1 MTDPKKVSR
10 IDARKEARLDQN
22 KRKNEIVDLTEEK
35 NDQVYF
41 SLEMKA
47 LAAAAGL
54 KPSSCDATKDEVLK
68 KLLSVGNEVAN
79 KRRNVKVET
88 ESDSN
93 ILSSPLS
100 NRCTSSSSFLSMSSS
115 KKNEEKNV

>member
-54 KPSSCDATKDEVLK
+54 LTTMPSSYDATKDEVLK
-68 KLLSVGNEVAN
+68 KFLSVGNEVAN
-79 KRRNVKVET
+79 KRRNVK
-88 ESDSN
+88 
-93 ILSSPLS
+93 
-100 NRCTSSSSFLSMSSS
+100 
-115 KKNEEKNV
+115 